1 MKMARKTA
9 ESASVVRTSG
19 CVQGTVSPPVLS
31 PTRSNTSAET
41 SVKAPRKSTRF
52 IDGLLVFVT
61 GALTLKKT
69 SRAERNM
76 LAARQLS
83 VDMPQGP
90 SRLQGVA
97 CGSGKGVPGLCVD
110 FQG

>member
-1 MKMARKTA
+1 MKMARK
-9 ESASVVRTSG
+9 SADSGSVVRTSG
-19 CVQGTVSPPVLS
+19 CVQGTVLPPVLS

-52 IDGLLVFVT
+52 IDGLSVFAT

-76 LAARQLS
+76 SAARQLS

-90 SRLQGVA
+90 ARLQGVGRKDLGQA
-97 CGSGKGVPGLCVD
+97 L
-110 FQG
+110 